1 MAQLGRM
8 IRTWGLFAALVGVS
22 VIPPGVAAA
31 SPSPQAGGAAIPGV
45 EEFPGVSAAH
55 RSGPID
61 YAETPPPGGAHAPVW
76 VNCGAYAQPVPTEM
90 AVHALEHGAV
100 WVTYQPNLSDAEVAA
115 LRALVRGRDYVL
127 VTPWGDAGLP
137 RPVVAVAWGLRLA
150 VDDATD
156 PRLAEFVARYAN
168 GPQTPEP
175 GAPCRGGLG
184 TPLANP

>member
-1 MAQLGRM
+1 MAMLR
-8 IRTWGLFAALVGVS
+8 RTIWTVGLVVALAGLPAMAPGAAF
-22 VIPPGVAAA
+22 AAA
-31 SPSPQAGGAAIPGV
+31 SRQADEAAIPGV
-45 EEFPGVSAAH
+45 EVFPDVSAAH

-100 WVTYQPNLSDAEVAA
+100 WVTYQPALADADVAA
-115 LRALVRGRDYVL
+115 LRALARGRAYVL
-127 VTPWGDAGLP
+127 VTPWGDDGLP

-168 GPQTPEP
+168 GPQTPER

-184 TPLANP
+184 TPLPNP